1 MFMSR
6 GENVSSGTRWKHSED
21 LILVETLTEFV
32 SKGMNIQEAFPI
44 MPERIPGRTAGACS
58 ARWYAYLEEIYG
70 GALEIAKRKQQEHA
84 RRVVESIIDNQG
96 ELKIVHTNQPNVEVM
111 MPSATDLL
119 INLQKQNPVTE
130 MPSKITDIHTA
141 IAFLLDMSN
150 RFTDME
156 KENEQL
162 LEELEKTWN
171 ENEQLK
177 LEVAALKGED
187 SKFSMLQELANK
199 IESVKL

>member
-1 MFMSR
+1 M
-6 GENVSSGTRWKHSED
+6 SSGTRWKHSED

-44 MPERIPGRTAGACS
+44 LPERLPGRTDKACS
-58 ARWYAYLEEIYG
+58 ARWYSYLEEIYG

-84 RRVVESIIDNQG
+84 KKVVESILNNQG
-96 ELKIVHTNQPNVEVM
+96 DLEIVHTNQPKIEVV
-111 MPSATDLL
+111 MPSSTDLL
-119 INLQKQNPVTE
+119 VNLQRQNPVTE

-141 IAFLLDMSN
+141 IAFLMDMSN
-150 RFTDME
+150 RFSDME

-177 LEVAALKGED
+177 LENAALKGED
-187 SKFSMLQELANK
+187 SKYSMLQALANK